1 MQSADAT
8 NILVCAKTHQ
18 KGTDKN
24 FAFTAEVLMQIANFN
39 EFEQN
44 LEKKFLDRG
53 WVYHITVG

>member
-8 NILVCAKTHQ
+8 NIFVCAKTRQ

-44 LEKKFLDRG
+44 LEKKFSDRG
-53 WVYHITVG
+53 GVYHITVG